1 MLPLWVFRLCNLQV
15 WQYDARFSNA
25 TRLLICFDVRQTRL
39 LSYLIFYGPGQ
50 PLESPKHLGWVCPC
64 GGTYL
69 GRSVGLGNLQVWQY
83 YARFAN
89 ATRLLQTRFLSYLI
103 FFGPGQPREAP
114 EHLCHVCPH
123 GGTSSGWFWGGP
135 ALWVDP
141 QVQLCAKGA
150 RL

>member
-1 MLPLWVFRLCNLQV
+1 MR
-15 WQYDARFSNA
+15 DS
-25 TRLLICFDVRQTRL
+25 QTRRDF
-39 LSYLIFYGPGQ
+39 LSALTIDKRAFQ
-50 PLESPKHLGWVCPC
+50 AKS
-64 GGTYL
+64 
-69 GRSVGLGNLQVWQY
+69 QI
-83 YARFAN
+83 
-89 ATRLLQTRFLSYLI
+89 LSYLI